1 MNENKNGL
9 DYKRIFLEAHED
21 VENLIAEFLNEKQI
35 NKVLNENI
43 SFDDIFSVNKDLTE
57 QEKMSRMRD
66 IKEKIQRTIKKINK
80 NNENSNNHLTTNE
93 IKDISSLLSSKM
105 FHESRDKTINL
116 SDYLNK
122 ISDENDIKPIIKQ
135 LKTEDMINKIGSHK
149 FIVNNTSKPEYYIS
163 PESFEEFLEL
173 TDLDPTNKVKI
184 NNNIEKEELA
194 RLIFFLIIMNKKLSG
209 KIGKFNFRKNGLK
222 SIALLSLNQFKY
234 SQYMTN
240 ENLYYLEKYFT
251 SKKLVFKSSN
261 PLVLLAKAFGG
272 K

>member
-1 MNENKNGL
+1 
-9 DYKRIFLEAHED
+9 
-21 VENLIAEFLNEKQI
+21 
-35 NKVLNENI
+35 
-43 SFDDIFSVNKDLTE
+43 
-57 QEKMSRMRD
+57 MRD

-105 FHESRDKTINL
+105 FHESRDKTTNL

-135 LKTEDMINKIGSHK
+135 LKTEDMINNIGSHK

-194 RLIFFLIIMNKKLSG
+194 RLIFFLIIMNKKLSFQFLAVWMTKSTCCTVKTPRSKPWLKRYLG
-209 KIGKFNFRKNGLK
+209 SGLWKKRRRIGRLGR
-222 SIALLSLNQFKY
+222 
-234 SQYMTN
+234 
-240 ENLYYLEKYFT
+240 LEM
-251 SKKLVFKSSN
+251 L
-261 PLVLLAKAFGG
+261 
-272 K
+272 